1 MPAYNFKAQ
10 FAQDVEFGRKRQ
22 TIRPRRKR
30 PTVPGDTLYLNTG
43 MRTKACRRLRTETCK
58 IVTPIEIRAQSIL
71 FIDRSIPYWS
81 VEAYEFAQRDGFRNA
96 PEFFAFFEKQYGLPT
111 SDKDL
116 ELITW

>member
-10 FAQDVEFGRKRQ
+10 FAGDVESGRKRQ
-22 TIRPRRKR
+22 TIRPKRKR

-58 IVTPIEIRAQSIL
+58 NVRPIEIQADCVVLGNDS
-71 FIDRSIPYWS
+71 FPYWS
-81 VEAYEFAQRDGFRNA
+81 LEAHELAQRDGFHGVH
-96 PEFFAFFEKQYGLPT
+96 EFFAFFEKEYGLPT
-111 SDKDL
+111 LGKDL